1 MKKHFGRK
9 KKKKKQN
16 NSTASLNN
24 MLKLDGLREFSKG
37 LSTAA
42 SKALM
47 KSTPLRSLGRD
58 FYIWLQ
64 KSSLKP
70 WKETYE

>member
-1 MKKHFGRK
+1 
-9 KKKKKQN
+9 
-16 NSTASLNN
+16 

-47 KSTPLRSLGRD
+47 KSTPLRSLEG
-58 FYIWLQ
+58 FHIWLQ

-70 WKETYE
+70 GKRLTNNDGVKKGFLRRDQLTYFPQILD

>member
-1 MKKHFGRK
+1 MGGE
-9 KKKKKQN
+9 KKKKQN
-16 NSTASLNN
+16 QNSTASLNN

-47 KSTPLRSLGRD
+47 KSTPLRSLGR
-58 FYIWLQ
+58 FLYLA
-64 KSSLKP
+64 SEVKP
-70 WKETYE
+70 ETLERDLRIMMG

>member
-9 KKKKKQN
+9 KKKY
-16 NSTASLNN
+16 SAASLNN
-24 MLKLDGLREFSKG
+24 ILKLDGLREFSIG
-37 LSTAA
+37 LSAAA

-58 FYIWLQ
+58 LYIWLQ